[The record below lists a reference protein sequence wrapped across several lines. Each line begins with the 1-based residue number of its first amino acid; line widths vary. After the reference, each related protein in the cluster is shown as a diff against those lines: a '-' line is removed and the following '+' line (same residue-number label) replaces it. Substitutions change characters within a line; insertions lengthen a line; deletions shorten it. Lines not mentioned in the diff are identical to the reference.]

1 MFKLT
6 ENGKTFQDEWKMLAA
21 TEAPEGVKL
30 PVGPVIVPLSVW
42 QARRAELIRREY
54 DHGWPLGVWLA
65 ADESAEDIAKDLD
78 DFTVIAIEF
87 DRYGDGLGY
96 SSARTLRNRF
106 GYGGELRAF
115 GDISDKVA
123 RLAHF
128 GFDAFAPS
136 PSLARFSRPVQTAL
150 VQREQA

>member
-1 MFKLT
+1 MFKLIGS
-6 ENGKTFQDEWKMLAA
+6 GKPLQDEWKMLAA
-21 TEAPEGVKL
+21 TEDPEGVKL
-30 PVGPVIVPLSVW
+30 PAGPVIVPLSVW

-65 ADESAEDIAKDLD
+65 ADESAESIVKDLD

-96 SSARTLRNRF
+96 SSARMLRKRF
-106 GYGGELRAF
+106 GYGEELRAI
-115 GDISDKVA
+115 GDIADKVA

-128 GFDAFAPS
+128 GFDAFVPAPS
-136 PSLARFSRPVQTAL
+136 PARFSRPVQTAL
-150 VQREQA
+150 TF